1 MTPNK
6 KATLHQLKVQIILM
20 PEKQRLV
27 WKLQKTIATDLKLD
41 LKLAARTIIYT
52 SFMLHFIII
61 KVFFEYFIT
70 KYGAKFLQDV
80 IIFHVP
86 SQPAFTCSKL
96 TIEALEQIMKFV
108 QS

>member
-1 MTPNK
+1 MEVTKNHCNGS
-6 KATLHQLKVQIILM
+6 KAGSKAGSANDYIQVYII
-20 PEKQRLV
+20 
-27 WKLQKTIATDLKLD
+27 I
-41 LKLAARTIIYT
+41 
-52 SFMLHFIII
+52 MLHFIII

-70 KYGAKFLQDV
+70 KYGAKFLQNV